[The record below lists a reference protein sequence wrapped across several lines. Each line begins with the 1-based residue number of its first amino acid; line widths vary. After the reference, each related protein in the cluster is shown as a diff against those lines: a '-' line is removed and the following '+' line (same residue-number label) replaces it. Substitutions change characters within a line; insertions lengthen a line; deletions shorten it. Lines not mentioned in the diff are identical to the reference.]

1 MISFSG
7 KDYLGMQRYIFS
19 FIIISKTGQVW
30 NNRPIRKSP
39 YLSYHLYSRNPPH
52 PTIEEELL
60 KAFRASGAID
70 PDWFDRPQQAYFQRA
85 SRTDKGVSA
94 IKMIISL
101 RIGR

>member
-1 MISFSG
+1 M
-7 KDYLGMQRYIFS
+7 
-19 FIIISKTGQVW
+19 
-30 NNRPIRKSP
+30 NRPIRKSP
-39 YLSYHLYSRNPPH
+39 NLLYHLYSRNPPH

-101 RIGR
+101 RMGRLNVKMTLMHPYTRLSYYQCL